1 MLFTWLLN
9 LYFFIVAN
17 INNFLTLENWISYIV
32 YNFFKIRN
40 LISNVD
46 LLGRYNFLN
55 VDLVLIGDVLV
66 VLLPDICSTT

>member
-32 YNFFKIRN
+32 YNFFKIQN

-46 LLGRYNFLN
+46 LIGRYTFF
-55 VDLVLIGDVLV
+55 
-66 VLLPDICSTT
+66 